1 MESDKLQEKSE
12 MISNI
17 YEMRQETLA
26 RVTKELQEKLKVIS
40 VEEVQEALEKVIKDS
55 EKRKEIKDK
64 LNELIENYEIKMA
77 YFIEEGYKQGFKDAF
92 NLIMECRK

>member
-12 MISNI
+12 MLGNI
-17 YEMRQETLA
+17 YEMRQETLG

-55 EKRKEIKDK
+55 EKRKGIKDK